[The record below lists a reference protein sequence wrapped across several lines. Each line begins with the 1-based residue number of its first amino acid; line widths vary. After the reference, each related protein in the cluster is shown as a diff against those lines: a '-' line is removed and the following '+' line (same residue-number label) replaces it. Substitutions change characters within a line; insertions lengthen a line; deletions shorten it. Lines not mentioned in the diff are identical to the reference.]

1 MSIFPTKILLA
12 TDGSEDAEFAARVAA
27 DFTKRTGA
35 ELHVSHAWRPLPHY
49 TYPSLV
55 PEKYHPP
62 YEEGARSLLD
72 GQVDRIERAGGIVAE
87 SHLVRGR
94 TAEAIIELGEEIDAG
109 LIVVGSRGH
118 GPVGRLVMGSVSE
131 GVVHHAHC
139 PVLVVRGGEEAWP
152 PQRIVI
158 GDDGSGPARRAG
170 ELAAA
175 IAKLGGSE
183 VTLVRA
189 YENPPEPIGG
199 WSAQD
204 RRELDEVLSRERQAL
219 QERAEE
225 LVAVAGSRP
234 EIRLIETEPTL
245 AMLMVAEQGGEE
257 STLIAVGSRGLGAAK
272 RTILGSVS
280 TKVLRVA
287 GGPVLVCPDSMS
299 RRSQA

>member
-1 MSIFPTKILLA
+1 MTIFPTKILLA
-12 TDGSEDAEFAARVAA
+12 TDGSEDAELAARVAA
-27 DFTKRTGA
+27 DLTKRTAA
-35 ELHVSHAWRPLPHY
+35 ELHLSHAWRPLPY
-49 TYPSLV
+49 YAYPSLV
-55 PEKYHPP
+55 PEEYHPP
-62 YEEGARSLLD
+62 YEEGAKKLLD
-72 GQVDRIERAGGIVAE
+72 EQVGRIERAGGTVAE
-87 SHLVRGR
+87 SHLVTGR
-94 TAEAIIELGEEIDAG
+94 PAEAIIELGEEIDAG

-175 IAKLGGSE
+175 FAKLVGAE
-183 VTLVRA
+183 VTLVQA

-225 LVAVAGSRP
+225 LVAIAGTRP

-245 AMLMVAEQGGEE
+245 AMLMVAEQGVEE

-287 GGPVLVCPDSMS
+287 RGPVLVCPDSMS
-299 RRSQA
+299 QGS

>member
-1 MSIFPTKILLA
+1 MTIFPTKILLA
-12 TDGSEDAEFAARVAA
+12 TDGSEDAELAARVAA
-27 DFTKRTGA
+27 DLTKRTAA
-35 ELHVSHAWRPLPHY
+35 ELHLSHAWRPLPY
-49 TYPSLV
+49 YAYPSLV
-55 PEKYHPP
+55 PEEYHPP
-62 YEEGARSLLD
+62 YEEGAKRLLD
-72 GQVDRIERAGGIVAE
+72 EQVSRIERAGATVTE
-87 SHLVRGR
+87 SHLVMGR
-94 TAEAIIELGEEIDAG
+94 PAEAIVDLGEEIEAG

-131 GVVHHAHC
+131 GVVHHAPC

-175 IAKLGGSE
+175 FAKLVGAE
-183 VTLVRA
+183 VTLVQA

-225 LVAVAGSRP
+225 LVAIAGTRP
-234 EIRLIETEPTL
+234 GIRLIETEPTL
-245 AMLMVAEQGGEE
+245 AMLMVAEQGVEE
-257 STLIAVGSRGLGAAK
+257 STLIAVGSRGHGAAK

-287 GGPVLVCPDSMS
+287 RGPVLVCPDSMS
-299 RRSQA
+299 QGS

>member
-1 MSIFPTKILLA
+1 MTIFPTKILLA
-12 TDGSEDAEFAARVAA
+12 TDGSEDAELAARVAA
-27 DFTKRTGA
+27 DLTKRTAA
-35 ELHVSHAWRPLPHY
+35 ELHLSHAWRPLPY
-49 TYPSLV
+49 YAYPSLV
-55 PEKYHPP
+55 PEEYHPP
-62 YEEGARSLLD
+62 YEEGAKKLLD
-72 GQVDRIERAGGIVAE
+72 EQVGRIERAGGTVAE
-87 SHLVRGR
+87 SHLVTGR
-94 TAEAIIELGEEIDAG
+94 PAEAIIELGEEIDAG

-175 IAKLGGSE
+175 FAKLVGAE
-183 VTLVRA
+183 VTLVQA

-225 LVAVAGSRP
+225 LVAIAGTRP

-245 AMLMVAEQGGEE
+245 AMLMVAEQGVEE
-257 STLIAVGSRGLGAAK
+257 STLIAVGSRGHGAAK

-287 GGPVLVCPDSMS
+287 RGPVLVCPDSMS
-299 RRSQA
+299 QGS

>member
-1 MSIFPTKILLA
+1 MTIFPTKILLA
-12 TDGSEDAEFAARVAA
+12 TDGSEDAELAARVAA
-27 DFTKRTGA
+27 DLTKRTAA
-35 ELHVSHAWRPLPHY
+35 ELHLSHAWRPLPY
-49 TYPSLV
+49 YAYPSLV
-55 PEKYHPP
+55 PEEYHPP
-62 YEEGARSLLD
+62 YEEGAKKLLD
-72 GQVDRIERAGGIVAE
+72 EQVGRIERAGGTVAE
-87 SHLVRGR
+87 SHLVTGR
-94 TAEAIIELGEEIDAG
+94 PAEAIIELGEEIDAG

-175 IAKLGGSE
+175 FAKLVGAE
-183 VTLVRA
+183 VTLVQA

-225 LVAVAGSRP
+225 LVAIAGTRP

-257 STLIAVGSRGLGAAK
+257 STLIAVGSRGHGAAK

-287 GGPVLVCPDSMS
+287 RGPVLVCPDSMS
-299 RRSQA
+299 QGS

>member
-1 MSIFPTKILLA
+1 MTIFPTKILLA
-12 TDGSEDAEFAARVAA
+12 TDGSEDAELAARVAA
-27 DFTKRTGA
+27 DLTKRTAA
-35 ELHVSHAWRPLPHY
+35 ELHLSHAWRPLPY
-49 TYPSLV
+49 YAYPSLV
-55 PEKYHPP
+55 PEEYHPP
-62 YEEGARSLLD
+62 YEEGAKKLLD
-72 GQVDRIERAGGIVAE
+72 EQVGRIERAGGTVAE
-87 SHLVRGR
+87 SHLVTGR
-94 TAEAIIELGEEIDAG
+94 PAEAIIELGEEIDAG

-175 IAKLGGSE
+175 FAKLVGAE
-183 VTLVRA
+183 VGLVQA
-189 YENPPEPIGG
+189 YENPPEPIRG

-225 LVAVAGSRP
+225 LVAIAGTRP

-245 AMLMVAEQGGEE
+245 AMLMVAEQGEEE

-287 GGPVLVCPDSMS
+287 RGPVLVCPDSMS
-299 RRSQA
+299 QRS

>member
-1 MSIFPTKILLA
+1 MTIFPTKILLA
-12 TDGSEDAEFAARVAA
+12 TDGSEDAELAARAAA
-27 DFTKRTGA
+27 DLTKDTGA
-35 ELHVSHAWRPLPHY
+35 ELRVSHAWRPLPHY
-49 TYPSLV
+49 AYPSLA
-55 PEKYHPP
+55 PEEYHPP
-62 YEEGARSLLD
+62 YEEGARRLLD
-72 GQVDRIERAGGIVAE
+72 EQVERIERAGATVTE
-87 SHLVRGR
+87 SHLVMGR
-94 TAEAIIELGEEIDAG
+94 PAEAIIDLGEEIEAG

-131 GVVHHAHC
+131 GVVHHARC

-175 IAKLGGSE
+175 FAKLVGAE
-183 VTLVRA
+183 LTLVRA
-189 YENPPEPIGG
+189 YKNPPEPIGG

-219 QERAEE
+219 EERAEE
-225 LVAVAGSRP
+225 LVALVGSRP

-245 AMLMVAEQGGEE
+245 AVLMVAEKGGEE

>member
-1 MSIFPTKILLA
+1 MTIFPTKILLA
-12 TDGSEDAEFAARVAA
+12 TDGSEDAELAARVAA
-27 DFTKRTGA
+27 DLTKRTAA
-35 ELHVSHAWRPLPHY
+35 ELHLSHAWRPLPY
-49 TYPSLV
+49 YAYPSLV
-55 PEKYHPP
+55 PEEYHPP
-62 YEEGARSLLD
+62 YEEGARKLLD
-72 GQVDRIERAGGIVAE
+72 EQVGRIERAGGTVAE
-87 SHLVRGR
+87 SHLVTGR
-94 TAEAIIELGEEIDAG
+94 PAEAIIELGEEIEAD

-175 IAKLGGSE
+175 FAKLVGAE
-183 VTLVRA
+183 VGLVQA

-225 LVAVAGSRP
+225 LVAIAGTRP

-245 AMLMVAEQGGEE
+245 AMLMVAEQGEEE

-287 GGPVLVCPDSMS
+287 RGPVLVCPDSMS
-299 RRSQA
+299 QRS

>member
-1 MSIFPTKILLA
+1 MTIFPTKILLA
-12 TDGSEDAEFAARVAA
+12 TDGSEDAELAARVAA
-27 DFTKRTGA
+27 DLTKRTAA
-35 ELHVSHAWRPLPHY
+35 ELHLSHAWRPLPY
-49 TYPSLV
+49 YAYPSLV
-55 PEKYHPP
+55 PEEYHPP
-62 YEEGARSLLD
+62 YKEGAKKLLD
-72 GQVDRIERAGGIVAE
+72 EQVGRIERAGGTVAE
-87 SHLVRGR
+87 SHLVTGR
-94 TAEAIIELGEEIDAG
+94 PAEAIIELGEEIDAG

-158 GDDGSGPARRAG
+158 GDDLSGPARRAG

-175 IAKLGGSE
+175 FAKLVGAE
-183 VTLVRA
+183 VSLVQA

-225 LVAVAGSRP
+225 LVAIAGTRP

-245 AMLMVAEQGGEE
+245 AMLMVAEQGVEE
-257 STLIAVGSRGLGAAK
+257 STLIAVGSRGHGAAK

-287 GGPVLVCPDSMS
+287 RGPVLVCPDSMS
-299 RRSQA
+299 QRS

>member
-1 MSIFPTKILLA
+1 MGEAFPAKILLA
-12 TDGSEDAEFAARVAA
+12 TDGSKDAELAARAAA
-27 DFTKRTGA
+27 DLTKVTGA

-49 TYPSLV
+49 AYPSLV
-55 PEKYHPP
+55 PEEYHPP
-62 YEEGARSLLD
+62 YEEGAKRLLD
-72 GQVDRIERAGGIVAE
+72 EQVERIERSGGIVAE
-87 SHLVRGR
+87 SHLVMGR
-94 TAEAIIELGEEIDAG
+94 PAEAIIELGEEIEAG

-152 PQRIVI
+152 PRRIVV
-158 GDDGSGPARRAG
+158 GDDGSDPARRAG
-170 ELAAA
+170 ALAAA
-175 IAKLGGSE
+175 IAKLVGSE
-183 VTLVRA
+183 VSLVRA

-199 WSAQD
+199 RSAQD
-204 RRELDEVLSRERQAL
+204 RRELDELLSRERQAL

-225 LVAVAGSRP
+225 LVAIVGSRP

-257 STLIAVGSRGLGAAK
+257 STLIAVGSRGRGAAK

-287 GGPVLVCPDSMS
+287 RGPVLVCPDSMS
-299 RRSQA
+299 QRL